1 MPRQMTPRED
11 TMQSTLAF
19 APTDEDLAADFF
31 DLPILAYTPALPVP
45 ETPPL
50 RQPNAE
56 DDPMPQMG

>member
-1 MPRQMTPRED
+1 
-11 TMQSTLAF
+11 MQSTLAF

-56 DDPMPQMG
+56 DDPMLQMG